1 MKKLT
6 WTWKKVI
13 ALVGAAIG
21 IGTLV
26 SCYGVVNPERYDFES
41 NYDQYGEESQN
52 EEPAENAD
60 DVEENQQSDVE

>member
-13 ALVGAAIG
+13 ALVGAALG

-26 SCYGVVNPERYDFES
+26 SCYGVVNPERYDDEF
-41 NYDQYGEESQN
+41 QYER
-52 EEPAENAD
+52 PAETPDDTEENPQN
-60 DVEENQQSDVE
+60 DVE